1 MTSDPN
7 DLLQRD
13 LQQRAIESAAKA
25 KQAGTAAPAPRSTP
39 PRPTAPRNPSAPA
52 PMAGEGVAD
61 TAELMRLVQMLRQA
75 EAATPSTET
84 MIVIGEFSVP
94 ATRIPDT
101 YIAQL
106 QTITRAEAAVLR
118 LLGWGRANTDIAMLL
133 DSTEATV
140 RTHMNNV
147 VKRLNVDGM
156 RELIT
161 LAGLLFH
168 PLD

>member
-1 MTSDPN
+1 MTTDPN
-7 DLLQRD
+7 DLVQRD
-13 LQQRAIESAAKA
+13 MQQRAIEAAAKA
-25 KQAGTAAPAPRSTP
+25 KQAGTAPSAPRPS
-39 PRPTAPRNPSAPA
+39 APRNPAALA

-61 TAELMRLVQMLRQA
+61 TAELMRLVRMLRMA
-75 EAATPSTET
+75 EAATPATET
-84 MIVIGEFSVP
+84 LIVIGEFSVP

-106 QTITRAEAAVLR
+106 QLLTRAEAAVLR
-118 LLGWGRANTDIAMLL
+118 LLGWGRANSDIAMLL

>member
-1 MTSDPN
+1 MTTDPN

-25 KQAGTAAPAPRSTP
+25 KQAGTAAIASRPNP
-39 PRPTAPRNPSAPA
+39 PRISAPVA
-52 PMAGEGVAD
+52 MTGDGVTD
-61 TAELMRLVQMLRQA
+61 TAELMRLVQMLRSA
-75 EAATPSTET
+75 EAATPATET
-84 MIVIGEFSVP
+84 LIVIGEFSVP

-101 YIAQL
+101 FIAQL
-106 QTITRAEAAVLR
+106 QTLTRAEAAVLR
-118 LLGWGRANTDIAMLL
+118 LLGWGRANSDIAMLL

>member
-1 MTSDPN
+1 MTGD
-7 DLLQRD
+7 
-13 LQQRAIESAAKA
+13 
-25 KQAGTAAPAPRSTP
+25 
-39 PRPTAPRNPSAPA
+39 
-52 PMAGEGVAD
+52 GVTD
-61 TAELMRLVQMLRQA
+61 TAELMRLVQMLRSA
-75 EAATPSTET
+75 EAATPATET
-84 MIVIGEFSVP
+84 LIVIGEFSVP

-101 YIAQL
+101 FIAQL
-106 QTITRAEAAVLR
+106 QTLTRAEAAVLR
-118 LLGWGRANTDIAMLL
+118 LLGWGRANSDIAMLL

>member
-1 MTSDPN
+1 MTTDPN

-25 KQAGTAAPAPRSTP
+25 KQAGTAAPASRPSSPR
-39 PRPTAPRNPSAPA
+39 APVNQSAPI
-52 PMAGEGVAD
+52 AGDGVTD
-61 TAELMRLVQMLRQA
+61 TAELMRLVQMLRSA
-75 EAATPSTET
+75 EAATPATET
-84 MIVIGEFSVP
+84 LIVIGEFSVP